1 MLYQITEYGEFK
13 TSNKEEKKSQI
24 ILIHTGRPVENYLQS
39 LKYRYNGNFNRIPNY
54 VINRNGN
61 ILKLLGNDDYTNLF
75 SDKHV
80 NRNSIIICLENL
92 GWLQKE
98 PLKDY
103 YVNWIGDIYKGVV
116 YEKKW
121 RDYYF
126 WQPYTTLQVE
136 ATALLCKKLFK
147 EMSIKP
153 HLVGHNTKINGVE
166 KFEGIVTRSNYNHN
180 YTDLNPSFDFELFLK
195 NIEDEQF
202 T

>member
-1 MLYQITEYGEFK
+1 MFEIIKYGDFK
-13 TSNKEEKKSQI
+13 TKNTEEKKHQI
-24 ILIHTGRPVENYLQS
+24 ILTHTSRNLNEFTQS
-39 LKYRYNGNFNRIPNY
+39 LKYRYNGKNKKIPNY
-54 VINRNGN
+54 IITKEGKILQLLDNTEYSEIFIDDRINR
-61 ILKLLGNDDYTNLF
+61 T
-75 SDKHV
+75 
-80 NRNSIIICLENL
+80 SIVVCLENL

-98 PLKDY
+98 PLNDH

-147 EMSIKP
+147 EMSIKN
-153 HLVGHNTKINGVE
+153 HLIGHNTKINGVE
-166 KFEGIVTRSNYNHN
+166 KFEGIVTRSNYNQN

>member
-1 MLYQITEYGEFK
+1 M
-13 TSNKEEKKSQI
+13 
-24 ILIHTGRPVENYLQS
+24 
-39 LKYRYNGNFNRIPNY
+39 
-54 VINRNGN
+54 
-61 ILKLLGNDDYTNLF
+61 
-75 SDKHV
+75 
-80 NRNSIIICLENL
+80 
-92 GWLQKE
+92 QKE

>member
-1 MLYQITEYGEFK
+1 MLYEISEYGNF
-13 TSNKEEKKSQI
+13 TSEQKEDNKNQI
-24 ILIHTGRPVENYLQS
+24 ILVHTGRPAENYLQS
-39 LKYRYNGNFNRIPNY
+39 LKFRYNGKLNRIPNY
-54 VINRNGN
+54 VITRNGN
-61 ILKLLGNDDYTNLF
+61 ILKLLNDGEYTDFFTN
-75 SDKHV
+75 KHV
-80 NRNSIIICLENL
+80 NRNSIVICLENL
-92 GWLQKE
+92 GWLNKE

-147 EMSIKP
+147 EKSIKN

-166 KFEGIVTRSNYNHN
+166 KFEGIVTRSNYSQN

>member
-1 MLYQITEYGEFK
+1 MLYEISEYGNF
-13 TSNKEEKKSQI
+13 TSEQKEDNKSQI
-24 ILIHTGRPVENYLQS
+24 ILVHTGRPAENYLQS
-39 LKYRYNGNFNRIPNY
+39 LKFRYNGKLNRIPNY
-54 VINRNGN
+54 VITRNGN
-61 ILKLLGNDDYTNLF
+61 ILKLLNDGEYTDFFNN
-75 SDKHV
+75 KHV
-80 NRNSIIICLENL
+80 NKNSIVICLENL

-147 EMSIKP
+147 EKSIKN

-166 KFEGIVTRSNYNHN
+166 KFEGIVTRSNYSQN

>member
-1 MLYQITEYGEFK
+1 MLYEISEYGDFK
-13 TSNKEEKKSQI
+13 SLGVEESKRQV
-24 ILIHTGRPVENYLQS
+24 ILVHTGRPFENYLNG
-39 LKYRYNGNFNRIPNY
+39 LKYRFNGKFNKIPNY
-54 VINRNGN
+54 VIKRNGD
-61 ILKLLGNDDYTNLF
+61 ILKLLDNEEYTNF
-75 SDKHV
+75 FYDKNI
-80 NRNSIIICLENL
+80 NRGSIIICLENL

-103 YVNWIGDIYKGVV
+103 YINWIGDIYKGVV

-121 RDYYF
+121 REYYF

-136 ATALLCKKLFK
+136 AASLLCKKLFK
-147 EMSIKP
+147 ETPIKN
-153 HLVGHNTKINGVE
+153 HLIGHNTKINGIE
-166 KFEGIVTRSNYNHN
+166 KFEGVVTRSNYNQN

>member
-1 MLYQITEYGEFK
+1 MLYEISEYGNF
-13 TSNKEEKKSQI
+13 TSEQKEDNKSQI
-24 ILIHTGRPVENYLQS
+24 ILVHTGRLAENYLQS
-39 LKYRYNGNFNRIPNY
+39 LKFRYNGKLNRIPNY
-54 VINRNGN
+54 VITRNGN
-61 ILKLLGNDDYTNLF
+61 ILKLLNDGEYTDFFNN
-75 SDKHV
+75 KHV
-80 NRNSIIICLENL
+80 NKNSIVICLENL

-147 EMSIKP
+147 EMSIKN
-153 HLVGHNTKINGVE
+153 HLIGHNTKINGVE
-166 KFEGIVTRSNYNHN
+166 KFEGIVTRSNYNQN

>member
-1 MLYQITEYGEFK
+1 MLYEITEYGEFK

-24 ILIHTGRPVENYLQS
+24 ILIHTGRPIENYLQS
-39 LKYRYNGNFNRIPNY
+39 LKYRYNGKFSRIPNY

-61 ILKLLGNDDYTNLF
+61 ILKLLDNDDYSNLF

-126 WQPYTTLQVE
+126 W
-136 ATALLCKKLFK
+136 
-147 EMSIKP
+147 
-153 HLVGHNTKINGVE
+153 
-166 KFEGIVTRSNYNHN
+166 
-180 YTDLNPSFDFELFLK
+180 
-195 NIEDEQF
+195 
-202 T
+202 